1 MLLFSYLY
9 IVVEHILYQQIKV
22 MKLKAYWLLHKLE
35 IQSPYHI
42 ETLSGTDMT
51 IIQDTNGII
60 TGTGTTGFITVIGA
74 DITGG
79 GTTLILIGTVLLI
92 LVCRELDRTINKL
105 QDRKDQEQE

>member
-22 MKLKAYWLLHKLE
+22 MKLKAYWLLQKLE

-51 IIQDTNGII
+51 IIQDTSGTI
-60 TGTGTTGFITVIGA
+60 TGTGTTGSTTELGA
-74 DITGG
+74 GTTGG
-79 GTTLILIGTVLLI
+79 GILILIGMVLLI

>member
-1 MLLFSYLY
+1 
-9 IVVEHILYQQIKV
+9 

-51 IIQDTNGII
+51 ITQDISGII
-60 TGTGTTGFITVIGA
+60 TCTGTIGSTTVIGA
-74 DITGG
+74 DTTGG
-79 GTTLILIGTVLLI
+79 GITLTLIGTVLLI

>member
-1 MLLFSYLY
+1 MQFFYYLY
-9 IVVEHILYQQIKV
+9 LVVVHIHSQQIKV

-42 ETLSGTDMT
+42 ETLSRTDMT
-51 IIQDTNGII
+51 IIQDTSGII
-60 TGTGTTGFITVIGA
+60 AGTGTTGSTTEMVV

-79 GTTLILIGTVLLI
+79 GGILTLIGTVLLI